1 MKFTIRDL
9 FLVTMIVALVLGWWL
24 TREGLKQQRKA
35 GNLICL
41 LSGYIP
47 KVLFSSMGFPCPHF
61 A

>member
-1 MKFTIRDL
+1 L
-9 FLVTMIVALVLGWWL
+9 FLVTMVVALVLGWWL